1 MRGVCRCNEFG
12 SEISDYVWGQSQW
25 ETPSWLFAI
34 HVKGESR
41 VISGH
46 CIWHVRLCLHPSA
59 VLSLSPVAVYHHA
72 TNWEAGS
79 FIQSSSLEALLI
91 EMARHMQGAVSRSTH
106 QPEISMATLFPHKP
120 KPETRHFVFHDSLH
134 AVSDGTTFAALA
146 KKHKSW
152 DATGEGF
159 CSGWW
164 MRPWSPAWSWVSI
177 DQDIRAWLPVLW
189 R

>member
-59 VLSLSPVAVYHHA
+59 ILSLSPVAVYHHA

-79 FIQSSSLEALLI
+79 VIQSSSLEALLI

-106 QPEISMATLFPHKP
+106 QPEISMAALFRGSTHKP

-164 MRPWSPAWSWVSI
+164 MRPWSPAWS
-177 DQDIRAWLPVLW
+177 
-189 R
+189 